1 MAQKSFKVNT
11 AKKIEMPKIDKHNN
25 VVTVIF
31 SFATVPAR
39 QQELIDLMID
49 ALETTTKHQPGFVS
63 ASFHKSLDGTRVFN
77 YAQWR
82 TQAEYEAFAQ
92 SPQDRAIGVKLAQ
105 FQLLEVH
112 IYEVVISKPDDATL
126 KIAKGDRIHFALFKV
141 EPANQQR
148 LIELER
154 ENVEIALEHPD
165 LVSANFHR
173 SLDGT
178 RTANYGQW
186 RSLDNFD
193 ALLKE
198 SKYEPVR
205 EYWQGLAENEFH
217 LYEVVFIEPSQ

>member
-1 MAQKSFKVNT
+1 
-11 AKKIEMPKIDKHNN
+11 MPTIAKHNE
-25 VVTVIF
+25 VITVIF
-31 SFATVPAR
+31 SLATEPSQ

-82 TQAEYEAFAQ
+82 SQAEYEAFAQ
-92 SPQDRAIGVKLAQ
+92 SPQDQAIGARLAQ
-105 FQLLEVH
+105 FQLLDSH
-112 IYEVVISKPDDATL
+112 IYEVVISKPDDSSL
-126 KIAKGDRIHFALFKV
+126 KINRGDLIHFAEFRVKP
-141 EPANQQR
+141 EDQQR
-148 LIELER
+148 LIDLER

-165 LVSANFHR
+165 LLSANFHR
-173 SLDGT
+173 SLDGI

-205 EYWQGLAENEFH
+205 EYWKGLAENEFY
-217 LYEVVFIEPSQ
+217 LYQVVFTEPAD